1 MQLRQLFLINL
12 IVVLLCSL
20 IVGFSWLV
28 NRNALEGAG
37 LSVFQAQGRAAFELI
52 RAARHWNADTEGV
65 YVPVSLD
72 IHPNPYL
79 HLPDRDITDNLGRQ
93 LTRINPAYMT
103 RQISEQ
109 LEGQDVALRITSLKP
124 LNPTNAPDEWERS
137 ALTWMEQSG
146 ELERVELFEG
156 RYRYMAGLNIV
167 HSCLPC
173 HEQMGYKIGD
183 LRGGISFTRD
193 AKRMDPLVNGM
204 LERVDSMH
212 LWIWA
217 VLVVCASVLASLTFG
232 FWQRLMGSESV
243 QQRLRS
249 LVETDYLTGV
259 LSRRELMSR
268 LDQEV
273 ERTQRFAS
281 PLALMMIDL
290 DHFKQVNDRF
300 GHAQGDRVLIEVAQA
315 LQHEL
320 RKVDSIGRYGG
331 EEFTVIVPNAESD
344 DALSLAERLL
354 QRVRELEFRAENGEY
369 IQITISIGLVCNR
382 DLSQVLTA
390 DSLLR
395 GADQALYN
403 AKHAGRNRVE
413 QEHPSG

>member
-1 MQLRQLFLINL
+1 MRWRQLLLVNL
-12 IVVLLCSL
+12 IVVLICSL
-20 IVGFSWLV
+20 VVGFSWLV
-28 NRNALEGAG
+28 NRNALEGAA

-52 RAARHWNADTEGV
+52 RATRHWNASTEGV
-65 YVPVSLD
+65 YVPITPD
-72 IHPNPYL
+72 IRPNPYL
-79 HLPDRDITDNLGRQ
+79 HLPDRDVTDNLGRH

-103 RQISEQ
+103 RQISEV
-109 LEGQDVALRITSLKP
+109 LAGKDVAMRITSLKP
-124 LNPTNAPDEWERS
+124 LNPVNTPDDWERT
-137 ALTWMEQSG
+137 ALARMEKTG
-146 ELERVELFEG
+146 EMERVGLVEG

-183 LRGGISFTRD
+183 LRGGISFSRD

-204 LERVDSMH
+204 LERVDNMH
-212 LWIWA
+212 LWVWA

-232 FWQRLMGSESV
+232 FWQRLVGSESV

-273 ERTQRFAS
+273 ERAQRFAS

-300 GHAQGDRVLIEVAQA
+300 GHAQGDKVLVDVAQA

-331 EEFTVIVPNAESD
+331 EEFTVIVPNTESD
-344 DALSLAERLL
+344 DALNLAERLL
-354 QRVRELEFRAENGEY
+354 QRVRELEIRTENGEH
-369 IQITISIGLVCNR
+369 IQITISVGLVCNR